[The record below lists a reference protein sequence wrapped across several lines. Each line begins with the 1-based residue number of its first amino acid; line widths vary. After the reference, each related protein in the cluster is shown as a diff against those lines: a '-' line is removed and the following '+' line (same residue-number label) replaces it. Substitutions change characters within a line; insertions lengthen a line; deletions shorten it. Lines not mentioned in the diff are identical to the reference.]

1 MRDNSEKDGYRSDSL
16 TMNYGSNFNE
26 NFRLENYF
34 YYNDSLL
41 EYDSVNRSQND
52 IEATDDQQAIYT
64 ARLVNNN
71 GNFKN
76 TLSYN
81 NTYVL
86 RNVTGNSKKN
96 YYGYRDAI
104 NLVSEYNFD
113 LDNRIIFGFDNE
125 FDKAELYN
133 YYTASAYAESD
144 EAIFSQYFDSYS

>member
-1 MRDNSEKDGYRSDSL
+1 M
-16 TMNYGSNFNE
+16 
-26 NFRLENYF
+26 ENYL

-64 ARLVNNN
+64 ARLINDN

-133 YYTASAYAESD
+133 YYTASAYA
-144 EAIFSQYFDSYS
+144 